1 MRVSNLAAVLY
12 GTIHW
17 KDVTRARQL
26 INHGMEE
33 INDNPTVASILTIVR
48 ELIELIPEEERTI
61 PNIPG
66 LHE

>member
-1 MRVSNLAAVLY
+1 
-12 GTIHW
+12 
-17 KDVTRARQL
+17 
-26 INHGMEE
+26 MEE